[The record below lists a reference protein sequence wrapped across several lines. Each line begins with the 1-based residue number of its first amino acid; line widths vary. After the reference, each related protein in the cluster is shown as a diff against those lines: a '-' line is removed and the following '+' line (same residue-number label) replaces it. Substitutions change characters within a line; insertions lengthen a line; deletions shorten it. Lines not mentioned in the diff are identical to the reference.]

1 MRTASRI
8 ARVALVCALGL
19 AATAGCSASP
29 ATPAIVT
36 EAPALTRYDA
46 SFFDTFDT
54 VITVMGYAADE
65 ATFRRAA
72 DEAHGMYRRLHA
84 LYDGYNAHAGVNN
97 LYTLNREAAKG
108 PVPVEPE
115 LMNLLL
121 FCKEHQPAAR
131 GTMNIALGAV
141 TRIWHDYRE
150 RGLLDPAA
158 AQLPSMEALQSAARH
173 TDFDDVILD
182 PAAGTVTYADPG
194 LQLDLGSIAKGYA
207 TELVAQWMLDS
218 AMPSF
223 IINAGGNVRV
233 GNPPLDG
240 RRAFWGVGI
249 QNPRGN
255 ALSDPLGDTV
265 ESFFVANLSVV
276 SSGDYQRYY
285 IVDAKRYHHLID
297 PFTLMPGAYFQAV
310 TVLCED
316 SGLADLLSTAVFLL
330 PYEEGRAMVESLEG
344 VDALWIFPDGRVEM
358 TGGAR
363 ERARSAGAT
372 ATAP

>member
-1 MRTASRI
+1 MRTLFRI
-8 ARVALVCALGL
+8 LCVTLGCALALG
-19 AATAGCSASP
+19 ATAGCSASP
-29 ATPAIVT
+29 PPVLVL
-36 EAPALTRYDA
+36 EAQALTRYDT

-54 VITVMGYAADE
+54 LITVMGYAASED
-65 ATFRRAA
+65 AFRQVA
-72 DEAHGMYRRLHA
+72 DEAHAMFRRLHK
-84 LYDGYNAHAGVNN
+84 LYDGYSAYPGVNN
-97 LYTLNREAAKG
+97 LYALNREAAKG
-108 PVPVEPE
+108 PVAVEPE
-115 LMNLLL
+115 LMDLLL
-121 FCKEHQPAAR
+121 FCKQHQPVTR

-141 TRIWHDYRE
+141 LQIWHRYRE
-150 RGLLDPAA
+150 DGLYDPAI
-158 AQLPSMEALQSAARH
+158 AQLPPMEALQSAARH

-182 PAAGTVTYADPG
+182 PAAGTVYYADPK

-207 TELVAQWMLDS
+207 TELVALWMLES
-218 AMPSF
+218 QMPSF
-223 IINAGGNVRV
+223 ILNSGGNVRV

-255 ALSDPLGDTV
+255 VFSDASSDTV
-265 ESFFVANLSVV
+265 ETFFVANLSVV

-285 IVDAKRYHHLID
+285 LVDGKRYHHLID
-297 PFTLMPGAYFQAV
+297 PFTLMPGEHFQAV

-344 VDALWIFPDGRVEM
+344 VDALWIFHDGSVEM
-358 TGGAR
+358 TNGAR
-363 ERARSAGAT
+363 ERARSIGAT